1 MSTNEVSNNEAAE
14 STNVAN
20 AAMKLEVV
28 IIPVSDV
35 DRAMEFYA
43 KLGWRLDVDRAAG
56 NAFRLVQFTP
66 PGSGSSIQFG
76 VNLTSAAPG
85 SAQGILLAVTDI
97 EAGAPATRSA
107 GRGCKQRLSL
117 RNGDCLQVSGH
128 RRASEWG
135 TAGAP

>member
-1 MSTNEVSNNEAAE
+1 MSTNGVSNNEATE

-28 IIPVSDV
+28 IIPVSNV
-35 DRAMEFYA
+35 DRAKEFYA

-66 PGSGSSIQFG
+66 PGSGSYSIRCEPHIGRARFG
-76 VNLTSAAPG
+76 PG
-85 SAQGILLAVTDI
+85 NALGRHRYRS
-97 EAGAPATRSA
+97 GAPTTRSA

-128 RRASEWG
+128 RCASEWG